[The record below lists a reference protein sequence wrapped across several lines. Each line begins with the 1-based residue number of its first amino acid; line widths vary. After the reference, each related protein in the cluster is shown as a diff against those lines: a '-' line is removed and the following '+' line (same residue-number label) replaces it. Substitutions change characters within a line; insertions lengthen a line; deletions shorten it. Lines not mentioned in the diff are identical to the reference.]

1 MNEYRLIWEPE
12 FSSKGAVVSKQFSKY
27 MDNAKMFAYFPNG
40 TCLVLKDAPDL
51 DLVINGAMKEA
62 RRLPD
67 FEVFEME
74 DRDYL
79 VSFANPL
86 MVYVGKEEF
95 EECKEE
101 IQIRFKDLHFP
112 SESLMPLG
120 GKVKPEH
127 VLIGLY
133 ARGKLQRD
141 AWSAPSY
148 KIVQP
153 LPTGSG
159 VKSFNIR

>member
-1 MNEYRLIWEPE
+1 MNEYRLAWEPC
-12 FSSKGAVVSKQFSKY
+12 FDQNYSIARKQFSKY
-27 MDNAKMFAYFPNG
+27 MDNEETFAQFQNG
-40 TCLVLKDAPDL
+40 SCLVLKDMPDI
-51 DLVINGAMKEA
+51 DKAIIGAMKEA

-86 MVYVGKEEF
+86 KVYVGKEEF
-95 EECKEE
+95 ESQKKE
-101 IQIRFKDLHFP
+101 IQIRFRDLHFP
-112 SESLMPLG
+112 SENLMPLG
-120 GKVKPEH
+120 DKVKADH

-141 AWSAPSY
+141 AWNAPTY
-148 KIVQP
+148 QIIR
-153 LPTGSG
+153 PTGT
-159 VKSFNIR
+159 

>member
-1 MNEYRLIWEPE
+1 MNEYRLTWEPE
-12 FSSKGAVVSKQFSKY
+12 FSSNSAIVSRQFLKY
-27 MDNAKMFAYFPNG
+27 MDNAKTFAYFPNG
-40 TCLVLKDAPDL
+40 TCLVLKDVL
-51 DLVINGAMKEA
+51 DIELVVNGAMKEA

-101 IQIRFKDLHFP
+101 IQRRFRDLHFP
-112 SESLMPLG
+112 SENLMPLNST
-120 GKVKPEH
+120 VKPEH

-148 KIVQP
+148 KIARP
-153 LPTGSG
+153 HG
-159 VKSFNIR
+159 VLN

>member
-1 MNEYRLIWEPE
+1 MNEYRLAWEPE
-12 FSSKGAVVSKQFSKY
+12 SSTDSAVVSKQFLKY
-27 MDNAKMFAYFPNG
+27 MDNAKMFACFPHG
-40 TCLVLKDAPDL
+40 TCLVLKDVPDV
-51 DLVINGAMKEA
+51 DLVIDGAMKEA

-74 DRDYL
+74 ERDYL

-95 EECKEE
+95 EDRKEE
-101 IQIRFKDLHFP
+101 IQSRFRDLHFP
-112 SESLMPLG
+112 SESLMSLG
-120 GKVKPEH
+120 SKVKPEH

-141 AWSAPSY
+141 AWSKPAY
-148 KIVQP
+148 QIVRPQKVQ
-153 LPTGSG
+153 T
-159 VKSFNIR
+159 